1 VRIAIVSD
9 KAPVMNF
16 LQRAVMGLEDHEV
29 AWIAL
34 NGAAAVERCRADTP
48 DLILMDLIMP
58 VMDGVEATRRIMERS
73 PCPVLVVTPTLEGNT
88 GRVFE
93 AMGHGALDAV
103 HVPETGGGL
112 DAGREMDLL
121 VKKIA
126 MIEKLKG
133 QASPGQ
139 VRGGLPPAFDNGL
152 TTLIVMGSSTGG
164 PKALAEILSGLPAE
178 LGAGIVIVQHV
189 DSRFSSNL
197 AVWLNGQ
204 TGLEVRLAS
213 TGDRPEQGKVFLG
226 GSSNH
231 LVLTRNL
238 TLSYTPE
245 PENIPFRPS
254 VDVFFKSVAK
264 NWPSEGIAVL
274 LTGMGRDGA
283 EGLMA
288 LKRAGWYTMAQNE
301 ETSVIYGMPKA
312 ARALGAASEILAVG
326 EVAPT
331 IRRSLNRGKART
343 KALSWEW

>member
-152 TTLIVMGSSTGG
+152 TTLWPPCGTWS
-164 PKALAEILSGLPAE
+164 
-178 LGAGIVIVQHV
+178 
-189 DSRFSSNL
+189 
-197 AVWLNGQ
+197 
-204 TGLEVRLAS
+204 
-213 TGDRPEQGKVFLG
+213 GDRYCSARGQPVLQQPGR
-226 GSSNH
+226 
-231 LVLTRNL
+231 LV
-238 TLSYTPE
+238 E
-245 PENIPFRPS
+245 
-254 VDVFFKSVAK
+254 
-264 NWPSEGIAVL
+264 
-274 LTGMGRDGA
+274 
-283 EGLMA
+283 
-288 LKRAGWYTMAQNE
+288 RAD
-301 ETSVIYGMPKA
+301 
-312 ARALGAASEILAVG
+312 RA
-326 EVAPT
+326 
-331 IRRSLNRGKART
+331 
-343 KALSWEW
+343 